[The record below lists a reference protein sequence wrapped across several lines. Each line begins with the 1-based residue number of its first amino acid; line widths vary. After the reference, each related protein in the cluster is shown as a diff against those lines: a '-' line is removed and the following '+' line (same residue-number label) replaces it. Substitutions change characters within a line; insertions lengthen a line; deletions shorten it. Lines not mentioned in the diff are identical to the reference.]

1 MTDPAMRRRL
11 RHFSV
16 QGLPVAVMLL
26 AVLLAWYVG
35 TWVLNAP
42 GAIERVL
49 PPDGAWRWQDLL
61 LATMEMQR
69 PVLPAP
75 HQVLLDFW
83 SGMVDWPLDS
93 PRNLL
98 YHVAVTAES
107 TLWGF
112 VMGTLL
118 GLVLSVCIVHSRTLD
133 RALLPWIVASQSV
146 PVLAIAPIVL
156 VILGSLGFAG
166 VAPKAV
172 IAMYLC
178 FFPVTVAMVQGL
190 RSPQRIETEMLH
202 TYAASRWQALWLL
215 RLPAALPFLF
225 PALRVG
231 IAAGLVGAMV
241 AELPTSAQAGLGAR
255 LLTGSYYGNTVQI
268 WSALVM
274 SALLG
279 LALTTMVAG
288 VERVVLRHRSHA

>member
-1 MTDPAMRRRL
+1 MTELVVRGRL
-11 RHFSV
+11 SRWSL
-16 QGLPVAVMLL
+16 QGLPVLVILL
-26 AVLLAWYVG
+26 TVLLVWYLSAWL
-35 TWVLNAP
+35 LNAP

-49 PPDGAWRWQDLL
+49 PQDGAWRWQDLL
-61 LATMEMQR
+61 AATMEMQR

-75 HQVLLDFW
+75 HQVLQDFW
-83 SGMVDWPLDS
+83 SALVDWPLDS

-98 YHVAVTAES
+98 FHVAVTAES

-133 RALLPWIVASQSV
+133 RALLPWIVASQTV

-202 TYAASRWQALWLL
+202 TYAATRWQALWLL

-241 AELPTSAQAGLGAR
+241 AELPTGAQAGLGAR

-279 LALTTMVAG
+279 LTLTTVVAG
-288 VERVVLRHRSHA
+288 IERLVLRHRGQA

>member
-241 AELPTSAQAGLGAR
+241 AELPTGAQAGLGAR

>member
-1 MTDPAMRRRL
+1 MADTLPLPLGERL
-11 RHFSV
+11 RLH
-16 QGLPVAVMLL
+16 GLPVATM
-26 AVLLAWYVG
+26 VLLVLLLWYGGAW
-35 TWVLNAP
+35 TLNAP

-49 PPDGAWRWQDLL
+49 RDQPWGWQDLL
-61 LATMEMQR
+61 TATMAMER

-75 HQVLLDFW
+75 HQVAADFW
-83 SGMVDWPLDS
+83 SSLVDWPLDS

-98 YHVAVTAES
+98 FHVAVTAES

-112 VMGTLL
+112 VLGSLL
-118 GLVLSVCIVHSRTLD
+118 GLLLAVCIVHSRTLD

-190 RSPQRIETEMLH
+190 RSPLRIETEMLY

-215 RLPAALPFLF
+215 RLPASLPFLF

-241 AELPTSAQAGLGAR
+241 AELPTGAQAGLGAR

-279 LALTTMVAG
+279 LLLTSLVAG
-288 VERVVLRHRSHA
+288 LEHMALRQRRQA

>member
-1 MTDPAMRRRL
+1 LVNAT
-11 RHFSV
+11 
-16 QGLPVAVMLL
+16 
-26 AVLLAWYVG
+26 
-35 TWVLNAP
+35 LN
-42 GAIERVL
+42 
-49 PPDGAWRWQDLL
+49 
-61 LATMEMQR
+61 MQR

-75 HQVLLDFW
+75 HQVAADLWTSL
-83 SGMVDWPLDS
+83 VDWPLDS

-98 YHVAVTAES
+98 YHVAVTGES
-107 TLWGF
+107 TLVGF
-112 VMGTLL
+112 AMGTAL
-118 GLVLSVCIVHSRTLD
+118 GLVLSICIVHSRTLD
-133 RALLPWIVASQSV
+133 RALLPWVVASQSV

-156 VILGSLGFAG
+156 VILGSMGFSG

-190 RSPQRIETEMLH
+190 RSPQVIETEMMH
-202 TYAASRWQALWLL
+202 TYAASRWQALWML

-241 AELPTSAQAGLGAR
+241 AELPTGAQAGLGAR
-255 LLTGSYYGNTVQI
+255 LLTGSYYGQTIQI

-279 LALTTMVAG
+279 LTLTGIVATI
-288 VERVVLRHRSHA
+288 ETLVLGNRRQA